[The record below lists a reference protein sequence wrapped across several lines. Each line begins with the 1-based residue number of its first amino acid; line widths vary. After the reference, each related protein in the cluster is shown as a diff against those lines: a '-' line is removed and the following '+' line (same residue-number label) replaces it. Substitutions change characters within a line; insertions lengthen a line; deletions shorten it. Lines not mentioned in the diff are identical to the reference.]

1 MIAPR
6 GAPPKAAGGRLRRD
20 GVRRLVWAAVAVVG
34 RNALLFEHGFE
45 NQKSSVMEPNRQGE
59 VWVYAEQEHG
69 NVPEVVLELCGK
81 ARQLADQLGVQT
93 GAVLAGNEVA
103 SLAQSL
109 IAHGIDR
116 VYLAEDSRLSHFQ
129 TQPYAKVL
137 TTLIGKHRPQIV
149 IFGATA
155 LGRDLAPRVASE
167 LRAGM
172 TADCTDLDIAD
183 VDDPKTKTRHEK
195 LLLQIRPAFGGNIIA
210 TIVNYDQWPQMATVR
225 EGVMP
230 LRPADPARRGEVIR
244 ENIAFD
250 DGDFLLKLIEEHVEQ
265 RRINLKGARV
275 IVAGG
280 GGIGSKENFSLL
292 YELAGAIGGAVGAS
306 RAAVDSGYIG
316 KEHQIG
322 QTGTTV
328 RPALYIAVGISGAVQ
343 HRAGM
348 EESAKII
355 AINKDKDAPIFS
367 IAHYGIVGDYKQV
380 IPMMIKAI
388 KEKAR

>member
-1 MIAPR
+1 
-6 GAPPKAAGGRLRRD
+6 
-20 GVRRLVWAAVAVVG
+20 
-34 RNALLFEHGFE
+34 
-45 NQKSSVMEPNRQGE
+45 MEPNRQGE
-59 VWVYAEQEHG
+59 VWVFAEQEG
-69 NVPEVVLELCGK
+69 GALPKVVLELCGK
-81 ARQLADQLGVQT
+81 ARQLADELGVKA
-93 GAVLAGNEVA
+93 GAVLVGGGVRELSKALV
-103 SLAQSL
+103 
-109 IAHGIDR
+109 AHGADH
-116 VYLAEDSRLSHFQ
+116 VYVVDDPRLSHFQ
-129 TQPYAKVL
+129 TIPYAKAL
-137 TTLIGKHRPQIV
+137 DALIEKHKPQIV

-155 LGRDLAPRVASE
+155 LGRDLAPRVASG

-183 VDDPKTKTRHEK
+183 VEDPKTKTVHKK

-230 LRPADPARRGEVIR
+230 LRPADPQRHGRVCDEKVPIN
-244 ENIAFD
+244 EIDIA
-250 DGDFLLKLIEEHVEQ
+250 LKLIEEHLEE
-265 RRINLKGARV
+265 RKINLKGARV

-280 GGIGSKENFSLL
+280 GGIGSKENFNVL

-367 IAHYGIVGDYKQV
+367 IAHYGIVGDYKQI
-380 IPMMIKAI
+380 IPLMIKAI
-388 KEKAR
+388 KEKA